1 VDYLGDE
8 YKSEL
13 LTLLKLFVK
22 DRIVGLSYEEK
33 DGKWGLFIHLSGGV
47 INIVGDK
54 EHKIESAVY
63 VSPIIENIPWDREQN
78 TC

>member
-1 VDYLGDE
+1 MDYLGDE

-54 EHKIESAVY
+54 EHKIESTVY
-63 VSPIIENIPWDREQN
+63 VSPIIENIPWDKEQN

>member
-1 VDYLGDE
+1 MDYLADE

-13 LTLLKLFVK
+13 LALLKLFKK
-22 DRIVGLSYEEK
+22 DRIVGLCYEEK

-54 EHKIESAVY
+54 ERKIESTVY
-63 VSPIIENIPWDREQN
+63 VSPIIDIIPWDREQN
-78 TC
+78 IC